1 MWGFSKEKVGML
13 AAVCTF
19 SSQMATAKSAIFH
32 LLVLF
37 LAYCYKNYKF
47 LPKIG
52 TFGLFFDVDNL

>member
-1 MWGFSKEKVGML
+1 MWGFSKEKVGIVG
-13 AAVCTF
+13 AVCTF
-19 SSQMATAKSAIFH
+19 SSQIATAKSAIFH

-47 LPKIG
+47 LLKIG